1 MPVRIATLV
10 GAVIIALT
18 SPGVHA
24 EQSATF
30 GDYTIHYNALPTEVL
45 DPSIAKLYN
54 IRRSQ
59 SRALLNV
66 SVLKKK
72 MGLTGQPVRAAVKAT
87 ATNLSAQL
95 RSIEMRELSEQ
106 GAIYYIGE
114 LPVAHEETLKF
125 TIEVTPDGETEPFVA
140 RFDQQFFTR

>member
-1 MPVRIATLV
+1 MPVRTASLLA
-10 GAVIIALT
+10 AVIIGLL
-18 SPGVHA
+18 SPGARA

-30 GDYTIHYNALPTEVL
+30 GDYTVHYNALPTEVL
-45 DPSIAKLYN
+45 EPSVAKLYD

-66 SVLKKK
+66 AVLKKK
-72 MGLTGQPVRAAVKAT
+72 MGLTGQPVRAEVKAT

-95 RSIEMRELSEQ
+95 RNIEMRELNEQ

-125 TIEVTPDGETEPFVA
+125 TIEVTPDGETEPFVT